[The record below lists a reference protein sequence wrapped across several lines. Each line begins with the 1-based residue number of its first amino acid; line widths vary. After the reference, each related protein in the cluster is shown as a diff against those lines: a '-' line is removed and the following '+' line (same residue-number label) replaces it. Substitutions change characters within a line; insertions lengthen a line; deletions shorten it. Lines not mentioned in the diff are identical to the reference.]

1 MLIAHISDLHIR
13 PHGVKLYDFID
24 TNALISQH
32 VATINML
39 AKQHDAPDALIVTGD
54 IVNCGTPDEYKMAR
68 RILGQVTIPLYLIPG
83 NHDNNASFLDALSDL
98 CPPLQ
103 TVKKGKPNNIHYI
116 LEDFP
121 IRFVLLDSTVDG
133 ELGGLLGDTQLAWLD
148 EQLTQDTNKETVIC
162 MHHHPVPCG
171 NAHMD
176 AILCADGHKLMDL
189 LKKHPHVTRV
199 ICGHTHRVIFQA
211 VNGITVC
218 TAPGSAHQV
227 PFHSTDLD
235 GSYTLEPP
243 AMYMHRYS
251 PETGLV
257 TYSQA
262 LLPFAGPYPFDSA
275 CACPEGGI

>member
-39 AKQHDAPDALIVTGD
+39 AKGHDAPDALLISGD
-54 IVNCGTPDEYKMAR
+54 IVNCGQPAEYAMAR

-83 NHDNNASFLDALSDL
+83 NHDNNDHFLDALTDL

-103 TVKKGKPNNIHYI
+103 GVTPGKPNNIRYT

-121 IRFVLLDSTVDG
+121 IRFILLDSTVAG
-133 ELGGLLGDTQLAWLD
+133 ELGGALGKEQLAWLD
-148 EQLTQDTNKETVIC
+148 KQLGAQPDKQTAIC

-176 AILCADGHKLMDL
+176 AIRCADGTELMAL
-189 LKKHPHVTRV
+189 LKKHPQVTRV
-199 ICGHTHRVIFQA
+199 ICGHTHRTIFQA
-211 VNGITVC
+211 VNGVTVC

-243 AMYMHRYS
+243 AMYLHRYT

-257 TYSQA
+257 TYSRA
-262 LLPFAGPYPFDSA
+262 LAPFAGPYPFDSA
-275 CACPEGGI
+275 CGCPEGEC